1 MNPTPN
7 TPTSRTVVSVK
18 DNAALTLG
26 HLEDLVTEAKARGCT
41 REAKV
46 HLQPKTRFLDQNA
59 VTITQPLP
67 ELAETEVPRRG
78 RWILMDR
85 DWREVYVLETGHLA
99 GTPDPL
105 HLTTPLGDLPRPNTN
120 TEILDS
126 VRYAYRVGVPDSAYI
141 VESYQDRDTATA
153 RERVLV
159 FRKLSELDSEVRR
172 LAETF

>member
-46 HLQPKTRFLDQNA
+46 QLQPKTRFLDQNA

-67 ELAETEVPRRG
+67 ELAEPEVPRRG
-78 RWILMDR
+78 PWLLMDR

-105 HLTTPLGDLPRPNTN
+105 HLTTPLGAN

-141 VESYQDRDTATA
+141 VESYQDRNTATA

-159 FRKLSELDSEVRR
+159 FRKLTELDAEVRR